1 MAVYI
6 VTGNLG
12 GGKSLVCMGRARD
25 YLWRGCRVATN
36 VNVRVENLVS
46 HRAPRD
52 ILRIPD
58 HPTAEFLWNDL
69 GYGSD
74 DRDESKFGMLLI
86 DEVGTWLNSRSWQG
100 GDRQRVIE
108 WFIHSRKRRWDCY
121 LIAQSVNMI
130 DRQVRD
136 AIGEHVVFCRRLDRL
151 GIPMIG
157 PLLSAMG
164 AAARMPQVHVA
175 AVRYVAGMSVNT
187 APTVD
192 RWFYR
197 GRELYGSYDTSQR
210 FDAANDGV
218 ATMLSPDRYPWLRK
232 PNGFWFGVQEFLQRN
247 GFRRLSDALGRVRR
261 LDQAEIDYRCLQL
274 MDTVP
279 QSFFSRPLPTFSEWA
294 RSQNAGSY
302 S

>member
-12 GGKSLVCMGRARD
+12 GGKSLVCQGRMRD
-25 YLWRGCRVATN
+25 YLWRGRRVATN

-58 HPTAEFLWNDL
+58 YPTAQFLWDGL
-69 GYGSD
+69 GFGSD
-74 DRDESKFGMLLI
+74 ERDESKFGMLLI
-86 DEVGTWLNSRSWQG
+86 DEVGTWLNSRAWQG
-100 GDRQRVIE
+100 GDRQRVID
-108 WFIHSRKRRWDCY
+108 WFLHSRKRRWDCY
-121 LIAQSVNMI
+121 LVAQSVNMI
-130 DRQVRD
+130 DRQIRD

-164 AAARMPQVHVA
+164 AAVRMPQVHVA

-218 ATMLSPDRYPWLRK
+218 ATMLSPDRYAWLRK
-232 PNGFWFGVQEFLQRN
+232 PHGFWFGVQEFLERN
-247 GFRRLSDALGRVRR
+247 GYRRLADALGRVRR
-261 LDQAEIDYRCLQL
+261 LDQAEID
-274 MDTVP
+274 
-279 QSFFSRPLPTFSEWA
+279 
-294 RSQNAGSY
+294 
-302 S
+302 